1 MNAPFPAPDARV
13 ALIDRHAAL
22 IEAAIEAVSDRA
34 AWSPFKDSPST
45 KLHGPDKPLMGKAAF
60 EAQLNNPFDLDLPG
74 VIDRVGAEASPFTG
88 EGHRKVWARL
98 RIQRDIRV
106 SRARVLRL
114 MRENALLSPHRRP
127 QGTPNLHDGSIT
139 TDRPND
145 MWGTDGMRIETVDEG
160 WVWVF
165 SAVDHFDACCV
176 GIHAVKTGSRF
187 AALQPIAQ
195 GLQTEFGA
203 TGVEAGRGLTLRMD
217 HGTQYTADD
226 FLNQIRFWGIAP
238 SFAFVAEPQTNGV
251 AERFN
256 RTLKEQVIHGRVFR
270 NLEEVRKAVTAFK
283 DRYNRHWRL
292 EKLGFMSPLEARQAY
307 AIRKAA

>member
-1 MNAPFPAPDARV
+1 MSSETSEGTGKSYGLERVCQVLEFPRSTIYAQQARESAKVVPLFAQRRGPKPKVSDAD
-13 ALIDRHAAL
+13 LL
-22 IEAAIEAVSDRA
+22 AAIRA
-34 AWSPFKDSPST
+34 
-45 KLHGPDKPLMGKAAF
+45 
-60 EAQLNNPFDLDLPG
+60 DL
-74 VIDRVGAEASPFTG
+74 AASPFTG

-98 RIQRDIRV
+98 RILCGIRV

-127 QGTPNLHDGSIT
+127 QGAPNLHDGTIT

-145 MWGTDGMRIETVDEG
+145 MWGTDGIRIETADEG

-165 SAVDHFDACCV
+165 AAVDHFDACCV
-176 GIHAVKTGSRF
+176 GIHAVKTGNRF

-195 GLQTEFGA
+195 GLQAEFGA
-203 TGVEAGRGLTLRMD
+203 TGADAGRGLTLRMD

-226 FLNQIRFWGIAP
+226 FLNQVKFWGIAP

-256 RTLKEQVIHGRVFR
+256 RTLKEQAIHGRVFR
-270 NLEEVRKAVTAFK
+270 NVEEVRTAVTQFK

-307 AIRKAA
+307 AMRKAA

>member
-1 MNAPFPAPDARV
+1 MSREISAAVGKPYGLERVCRVLEFPRSTIYGQWARESATVVRLHPQRRGPKPKLPDAD
-13 ALIDRHAAL
+13 LL
-22 IEAAIEAVSDRA
+22 AAIRA
-34 AWSPFKDSPST
+34 
-45 KLHGPDKPLMGKAAF
+45 
-60 EAQLNNPFDLDLPG
+60 DL
-74 VIDRVGAEASPFTG
+74 EASPFNG

-98 RIQRDIRV
+98 RILRGIRV

-114 MRENALLSPHRRP
+114 MREHGLLSPHRRP
-127 QGTPNLHDGSIT
+127 QGEPVLHDGSIQ
-139 TDRPND
+139 TDRPNA
-145 MWGTDGMRIETVDEG
+145 MWGTDGIRIETADEG

-176 GIHAVKTGSRF
+176 GIHTVKTGNRF

-195 GLQTEFGA
+195 GLKSEFGA
-203 TGVEAGRGLTLRMD
+203 TGADAGRGLTLRMD

-226 FLNQIRFWGIAP
+226 FLNQVKFWGIAP

-256 RTLKEQVIHGRVFR
+256 RTLKEQAIYGRVF
-270 NLEEVRKAVTAFK
+270 NNVEEVRAAVTAFR

-307 AIRKAA
+307 AMRKAA

>member
-1 MNAPFPAPDARV
+1 MSSETSEGTGKSYGLERVCQVLEFPRSTIYAQQARESAKVVPLFAQRRGPKPKVSDAD
-13 ALIDRHAAL
+13 LL
-22 IEAAIEAVSDRA
+22 AAIRA
-34 AWSPFKDSPST
+34 
-45 KLHGPDKPLMGKAAF
+45 
-60 EAQLNNPFDLDLPG
+60 DL
-74 VIDRVGAEASPFTG
+74 AASPFTG

-98 RIQRDIRV
+98 RILCGIRV

-127 QGTPNLHDGSIT
+127 QGAPNLHDGTIT

-145 MWGTDGMRIETVDEG
+145 MWGTDGIRIETADEG

-165 SAVDHFDACCV
+165 AAVDHFDACCV
-176 GIHAVKTGSRF
+176 GIHAVKTGNRF

-195 GLQTEFGA
+195 GLQGEFGA
-203 TGVEAGRGLTLRMD
+203 TGADAGRGLTLRMD

-226 FLNQIRFWGIAP
+226 FLNQVKFWGIAP

-256 RTLKEQVIHGRVFR
+256 RTLKEQAIHGRVFR
-270 NLEEVRKAVTAFK
+270 NVEEVRTAVTQFK

>member
-1 MNAPFPAPDARV
+1 MSRETCTTAGRRYGLERVCRVLEVPRSTIYAQGNRESARV
-13 ALIDRHAAL
+13 VALFARRRGPKPKVSDADL
-22 IEAAIEAVSDRA
+22 LAAIRD
-34 AWSPFKDSPST
+34 
-45 KLHGPDKPLMGKAAF
+45 
-60 EAQLNNPFDLDLPG
+60 DLQS
-74 VIDRVGAEASPFTG
+74 SPFTG

-98 RIQRDIRV
+98 RLLRGIRV

-114 MRENALLSPHRRP
+114 MRENRLLSPHRRP
-127 QGTPNLHDGSIT
+127 QGEPTTHDGSIQ
-139 TDRPND
+139 TDRPNE

-165 SAVDHFDACCV
+165 AAVDHFDAYCV
-176 GIHAVKTGSRF
+176 GIHAVKTGNRF
-187 AALQPIAQ
+187 AALEPIAQ
-195 GLQTEFGA
+195 GLKAEFGA
-203 TGVEAGRGLTLRMD
+203 TGADAGRGLSLRMD

-226 FLNQIRFWGIAP
+226 FLNQVKFWGVAP

-256 RTLKEQVIHGRVFR
+256 RTLKEQAIHGRIFKNV
-270 NLEEVRKAVTAFK
+270 EELRTAVNAFV

-307 AIRKAA
+307 ALREAA